1 MRSRTFF
8 VCGTALLIGLLMLPA
23 RVIGQTSND
32 MADIQVQMAEA
43 RRHFDALE
51 YEQAVPALDRA
62 IAILT
67 TRRTTDMQKILS
79 DAYEMRARARFG
91 LGDQNGARDDF
102 VALLKADPSHTLSG
116 QISPRVVAMFEDAQ
130 KTTIT
135 TLNLAVTP
143 PTAEVQLD
151 GLAVKANA
159 TFPIVVGEHTLTAK
173 QLGYKPGTATFSAA
187 AGAPSQATLQLAR
200 SSAVVALV
208 TSPPD
213 VEIFIDGVSKGK
225 TAPGPAPAEYAA
237 AAQRAGVSLAALSA
251 PFITADLGVGQHRVE
266 FKRSCYVQAER
277 RVDVS
282 DLKDF
287 VLDPV
292 KLTSAIATVVAN
304 SPQPGSTVFVD
315 GESKG
320 PAPFSAELCEGEH
333 IVELRSQT
341 GRFTRKVDVRPG
353 QKIDVTGALR
363 PAFALV
369 SASTQ
374 GPLNVDLRAAV
385 ERALEPVRSVY
396 VFAPPADRVSDT
408 LKASQLPPDW
418 LSFDINKRPLGVSGD
433 VTAPMRRDLSAKIA
447 KTFDAQGIA
456 SVTIPAPGNRN
467 RVVVTLLGS
476 GNAEPDVVEFSLDRP
491 ETIAQAVTA
500 LDRPVT
506 FLRPSIGVN
515 MIDVADVAGAVVISV
530 DAGGPASASGIQTGD
545 LIVKVGEQTVTNT
558 AGVLTALSTHNANDT
573 LALELKD
580 KAGAVKKADVK
591 VLMTPRVIG
600 MSDQMLLANRLVAD
614 FRTRLLSPSNAT
626 EESIIRLN
634 LAAALAR
641 LQAWNDARNELQK
654 VKLADGPGVGNGT
667 VQYLLGLAADNLGN
681 RAEAE
686 TAYKAAAASESWI
699 TEDGP
704 PVKEL
709 AEARLAELDRRPA
722 R

>member
-1 MRSRTFF
+1 MRSRTLF
-8 VCGTALLIGLLMLPA
+8 VCGAVLLAGVLSRPA
-23 RVIGQTSND
+23 PAVAQNND
-32 MADIQVQMAEA
+32 LADIQVQMAEA

-51 YEQAVPALDRA
+51 YEQTVPALDRA

-67 TRRTTDMQKILS
+67 TRRTADTQRILS
-79 DAYEMRARARFG
+79 DAYEMRARARYG
-91 LGDQNGARDDF
+91 LGDQNGAKDDF
-102 VALLKADPSHTLSG
+102 VALLKADPAHTLSG
-116 QISPRVVAMFEDAQ
+116 QISPRVVAMFEEAQ
-130 KTTIT
+130 KATVT
-135 TLNLAVTP
+135 TLNLTVVPT
-143 PTAEVQLD
+143 TAEVQLD
-151 GLAVKANA
+151 GLVVKAA
-159 TFPIVVGEHTLTAK
+159 GTFPVVVGEHTITAK
-173 QLGYKPGTATFSAA
+173 QLGYKPGSATFTAA
-187 AGAPSQATLQLAR
+187 AGAGSQATLELAR
-200 SSAVVALV
+200 ASAVLAVV

-213 VEIFIDGVSKGK
+213 VEVFIDGVSKGK
-225 TAPGPAPAEYAA
+225 TAAGPAPADYAE

-251 PFITADLGVGQHRVE
+251 PLVTSDLGVGQHRVE
-266 FKRSCYVQAER
+266 FKRACYVQAER

-287 VLDPV
+287 VLDPI

-315 GESKG
+315 GQDKG

-333 IVELRSQT
+333 MVELRSQT
-341 GRFTRKVDVRPG
+341 GRYSRKVDVRPG
-353 QKIDVTGALR
+353 QRVEVTGALR

-433 VTAPMRRDLSAKIA
+433 ITVPMRRDLSAKIA

-456 SVTIPAPGNRN
+456 SVTIPSAANRN
-467 RVVVTLLGS
+467 RVVITLLGAGS
-476 GNAEPDVVEFSLDRP
+476 PEPDVVEFSLDRP
-491 ETIAQAVTA
+491 ETIADAVTT
-500 LDRPVT
+500 LDRPIT
-506 FLRPSIGVN
+506 FLRPSIGLT
-515 MIDVADVAGAVVISV
+515 MIDVADVAGAVVIGV
-530 DAGGPASASGIQTGD
+530 DSNGAAAGIQNGD
-545 LIVKVGEQTVTNT
+545 VIVKVNDQAVANS
-558 AGVLTALSTHNANDT
+558 AAVLTALGTRKANEP
-573 LALELKD
+573 LSLELKD
-580 KAGAVKKADVK
+580 KAGATKKADVK

-614 FRTRLLSPSNAT
+614 FRTRLLAPANAG
-626 EESIIRLN
+626 EEPIIRLN

-641 LQAWNDARNELQK
+641 LQAWNDARTELQK
-654 VKLADGPGVGNGT
+654 VKLPDGPGVGNGT

-686 TAYKAAAASESWI
+686 TAYKAAAQSESWI

-704 PVKEL
+704 PVKEM
-709 AEARLAELDRRPA
+709 AEGKLAELQRRPA